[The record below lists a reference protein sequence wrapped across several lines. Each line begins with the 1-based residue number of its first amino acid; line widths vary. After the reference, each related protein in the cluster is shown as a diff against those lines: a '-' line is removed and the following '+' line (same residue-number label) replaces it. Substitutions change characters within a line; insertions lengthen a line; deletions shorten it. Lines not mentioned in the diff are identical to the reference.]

1 MIKRLFAVAWV
12 WLMCATGAAQQPPK
26 ASASSPPQAPFR
38 VDVSYV
44 EVDASVT
51 DAKGQFVRD
60 LKQQDFEILED
71 GRRQTLSF
79 CSLIDIPIDRAAP
92 ATGRARA
99 VEADVANNAHAF
111 DGRVYVLVLDDLHT
125 HPLRSQQVRRA
136 ARRFIEQHFGVNDL
150 AAVVHVSG
158 RADASQNFTANPRL
172 LLAAID
178 QFVGRKPRSATL
190 ERLDDFFS
198 LQRPPEEEAN
208 SVKIDD
214 PLEMER
220 SDLARVMLE
229 TLGRLGDWMAGV
241 RGRRKALVLFSEG
254 IDYNLQ
260 EQSDSHVA
268 SVVPGLT
275 KDAIASATRSNMGIY
290 AVDPRGA
297 TALGDDVMEIGEL
310 PSPEYYKLELGVTGL
325 QGEVRR
331 SQDSLRVLAEETGG
345 FAAVDKNDFREVFDR
360 VVRDSSTYYVLGYH
374 PSNDRRDGRFR
385 KIEVR
390 VRRPDVQVRSRK
402 GYVAPRGPVRETLS
416 VAPGQGTSAQL
427 VQALQNPL
435 PVSGLPLSAFAAAF
449 KGDRP
454 NASVVVALEIGAGAI
469 PFTQQEDVFTNDLE
483 LSLLALNHQGKTR
496 DGSRVDVPLRL
507 RPQTRDAVAQSG
519 VRLLSRVSLP
529 PGRYQLRLAA
539 LEHVGNRVGSV
550 HYDLQVPDFFQV
562 PLAMSGL
569 VLTSASS
576 RTVPTPQP
584 DVRLAAVLPAA
595 PTTRREFSVGDDA
608 LALFVEVYQNAAVP
622 AQGIDLR
629 TSLTADD
636 GRVVFESKQTATPKV
651 PLGGM
656 PEYGYSARVPIRSLA
671 PGRYVLR
678 VEVSSRVP
686 GERQPVFRETVIQL
700 TPARPIGASAIR

>member
-1 MIKRLFAVAWV
+1 MTKRLVAVAWV
-12 WLMCATGAAQQPPK
+12 WLLCATGAAQPPPAGSVPAPSQP
-26 ASASSPPQAPFR
+26 QVPFR

-44 EVDASVT
+44 EVDASVV
-51 DAKGQFVRD
+51 DSKGHFVRD
-60 LKQQDFEILED
+60 LTQQDFEILED
-71 GRRQTLSF
+71 GRRQTLAF
-79 CSLIDIPIDRAAP
+79 CSLIDIPIDRAAAAGP
-92 ATGRARA
+92 ART
-99 VEADVANNAHAF
+99 VEPDVATNTHAF

-125 HPLRSQQVRRA
+125 VPQRSQLVRRA
-136 ARRFIEQHFGVNDL
+136 ARRFIAEHFGSNDL
-150 AAVVHVSG
+150 GAVVHVSG

-208 SVKIDD
+208 RVRIDD

-254 IDYNLQ
+254 IDYNIQ

-268 SVVPGLT
+268 SLVPSLT
-275 KDAIASATRSNMGIY
+275 RDAIASATRSNMGIY

-297 TALGDDVMEIGEL
+297 TALGDDVVEIGEL

-345 FAAVDKNDFREVFDR
+345 FAAIDKNDFRDVFDR

-374 PSNDRRDGRFR
+374 PTNDRRDGRFR

-416 VAPGQGTSAQL
+416 VEPGKGTSAQL

-435 PVSGLPLSAFAAAF
+435 PVSGLPVSVFAAAF

-454 NASVVVALEIGAGAI
+454 NASVVVAVEMGAGTI
-469 PFTQQEDVFTNDLE
+469 PFTQQDDVFTNDLE
-483 LSLLALNHQGKTR
+483 MSLVALDHQGKTR
-496 DGSRVDVPLRL
+496 DGSRVDVPLKL
-507 RPQTRDAVAQSG
+507 RPETRDAVARNG
-519 VRLLSRVSLP
+519 VRLLTRVNLP

-539 LEHVGNRVGSV
+539 LEHVGGRVGSV
-550 HYDLQVPDFFQV
+550 HYDLEVPDFFQV

-569 VLTSASS
+569 VLTSATS

-584 DVRLAAVLPAA
+584 DVRLAAVLPAP

-608 LALFVEVYQNAAVP
+608 LALFVEIYQNAAAP
-622 AQGIDLR
+622 SQGIDIHTTLR
-629 TSLTADD
+629 ADD
-636 GRVVFESKQTATPKV
+636 GRIVFESKQTATPDV
-651 PLGGM
+651 PVGLM
-656 PEYGYSARVPIRSLA
+656 PEYGYSARVPIRNLA

-678 VEVSSRVP
+678 VEVTSRVP
-686 GERQPVFRETVIQL
+686 GERQASFRETVVDL
-700 TPARPIGASAIR
+700 TPPRPMGAAGR